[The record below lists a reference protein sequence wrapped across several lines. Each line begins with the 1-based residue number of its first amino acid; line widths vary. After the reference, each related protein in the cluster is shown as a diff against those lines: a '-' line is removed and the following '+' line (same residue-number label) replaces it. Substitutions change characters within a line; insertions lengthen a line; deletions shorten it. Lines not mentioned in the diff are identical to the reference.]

1 MNERT
6 NERTHL
12 NAFEQLSVHANDRRA
27 TPACFFV
34 KGDFVSVVKALVVF
48 ELIRLCLVFVNP
60 PEHMHAMFVCLV
72 TAVKPLL
79 PQRRLRNAVV
89 CDEQECK
96 MRHIECDSFCISVRV
111 AEAREMN
118 WRRCMCR
125 WVNMQSTVLVR
136 SD

>member
-1 MNERT
+1 MNE
-6 NERTHL
+6 THL
-12 NAFEQLSVHANDRRA
+12 NAFEQLPVHADDRRA

-34 KGDFVSVVKALVVF
+34 NSDFVSVVKALVVF
-48 ELIRLCLVFVNP
+48 ELIRLCLVLVNP
-60 PEHMHAMFVCLV
+60 PEHVHAMLVCLV

-89 CDEQECK
+89 SDEQECE
-96 MRHIECDSFCISVRV
+96 MRHVERDSFSDNVLSVCA
-111 AEAREMN
+111 AETGEVN
-118 WRRCMCR
+118 GRRCMCR